1 MAIRTILTEPNPIL
15 RQISKP
21 LDKVEKEQQK
31 LMDDMLETMYYAKGI
46 GLAAI
51 QIGVPLRI
59 IVIDISKDENNKKPM
74 FFVNPIIKN
83 KNSRFFNLRRR
94 LFVCSQSIC

>member
-31 LMDDMLETMYYAKGI
+31 LTVQESARKRL
-46 GLAAI
+46 LAQREKIAS
-51 QIGVPLRI
+51 L
-59 IVIDISKDENNKKPM
+59 
-74 FFVNPIIKN
+74 
-83 KNSRFFNLRRR
+83 
-94 LFVCSQSIC
+94 